1 MSRKLHLEW
10 NYLSVIILDGNFSVG
25 NVYWDKDQKQGYV
38 GNMVRSEQDLGFTF
52 YLLLGISVW

>member
-1 MSRKLHLEW
+1 M
-10 NYLSVIILDGNFSVG
+10 G

-52 YLLLGISVW
+52 YLLLGIGFW